1 MQGATT
7 PPNQA
12 KSRVVSFLF
21 AAACRGER
29 HAGGEQNQAPLGSG
43 MQGGGPAREG
53 VGPWWRLAGGR
64 TSAPGGTTSVAAFR
78 AKDGAPGSNEGRMEV
93 RWRSRRWWRRARG
106 GAVRGGGSSA
116 VGPIPTFFWCAQQ
129 GPWSVSYREGKG
141 ASTRKRKAP
150 PGRTLVVQSDP
161 SRVNA
166 VLMKM
171 IDEFLNIKM
180 IAYSFSFFTRLTLAY
195 AW

>member
-1 MQGATT
+1 M
-7 PPNQA
+7 
-12 KSRVVSFLF
+12 
-21 AAACRGER
+21 
-29 HAGGEQNQAPLGSG
+29 
-43 MQGGGPAREG
+43 
-53 VGPWWRLAGGR
+53 
-64 TSAPGGTTSVAAFR
+64 VAAR
-78 AKDGAPGSNEGRMEV
+78 KGWSG
-93 RWRSRRWWRRARG
+93 ARG
-106 GAVRGGGSSA
+106 RELRCWAN
-116 VGPIPTFFWCAQQ
+116 PDLFWCAQQ